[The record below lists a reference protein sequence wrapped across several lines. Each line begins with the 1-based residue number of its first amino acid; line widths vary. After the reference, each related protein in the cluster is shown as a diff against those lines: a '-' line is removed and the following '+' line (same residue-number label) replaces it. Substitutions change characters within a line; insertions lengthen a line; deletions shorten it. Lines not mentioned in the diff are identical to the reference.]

1 MAMFSF
7 TDGVLPPGAT
17 FRRAAGT
24 WSRTKRI
31 TYTDFDFTSGMLPK
45 GVTVQRAAGPWSRRS
60 PTGALELGTS
70 ANTARFDYDP
80 PVENR
85 IPSSTVAQTKSYLAN
100 TTSSDSGGVTTVNA
114 AAVGS
119 TQFSAEYY
127 GIAAATTGD
136 ARTFSVDLRGDV
148 GGEVV
153 YLVAQGSGPS
163 EVRAYLRCVLTTAW
177 QRFELSVTAGMTV
190 QFFEIGANNRGT
202 APTEAIP
209 AQVYYIRRR
218 QLNSG
223 PIALAYTETTGTAIY
238 SPPVCRGILF
248 EPSRT
253 NYFLTS
259 DVLTGR
265 VTAGTVTF
273 STGRASPTG
282 AAAARIAFA
291 DNSIVAPAANTP
303 ITAGQS
309 WTTSVYALADP
320 ATTINFGTNGLGAT
334 GNNKGVTSNVTTS
347 WSRLTYTNSP
357 ASADSGLYM
366 VLGTGAVGA
375 GTSGSI
381 TARTIEATGIQM
393 ELGATAS
400 SYIATT
406 TAIATRPVESIR
418 IAVPTMAD
426 GNYVCTLFYV
436 PGTYG
441 SANFDVSLGRVVS
454 GVMTIGIP
462 DAQRPGVLQMVR
474 VPSLPS
480 GVIEVGTSADTPRF
494 DYDPATGAL
503 RGMLAEPERTNM
515 FLQSAINN
523 TGWTRENANI
533 VPDVLT
539 GLQGSPNLSRL
550 DATTSVP
557 GGGAIR
563 IYRQGSDNDP
573 TKIYS
578 RSVFCKLGTP
588 AYKFL
593 WITRDGG
600 PQICFN
606 METGVVVTGS
616 AGLVGAVVALPNG
629 VFRFA
634 VAGAG
639 ANAGGNNTFFWLSDR
654 SAAPSVGNSTPPG
667 TFCYIGGAQSELGA
681 VATSYI
687 PTVGTTITR
696 PAEVLPLDWTSQAI
710 PDGQANSLYTFAD
723 ASVKMIEQQIADGLS
738 FVPVFNLSNY
748 TIRSIS
754 ILQTPAAR
762 SMTIGDRALR
772 STVLTDIGSRVATIR
787 N

>member
-7 TDGVLPPGAT
+7 TDGVLPAGAT

-45 GVTVQRAAGPWSRRS
+45 AVTVQRAAGPWSRRS
-60 PTGALELGTS
+60 STGALELGTA

-80 PVENR
+80 PVENM
-85 IPSSTVAQTKSYLAN
+85 IPNGTAVQNASGGTRTVTAGETKVVAPALASGERAIEFYNAGGSTV
-100 TTSSDSGGVTTVNA
+100 
-114 AAVGS
+114 S
-119 TQFSAEYY
+119 T
-127 GIAAATTGD
+127 
-136 ARTFSVDLRGDV
+136 RTLSVDMRGDV
-148 GGEVV
+148 GGEIV
-153 YLVAQGSGPS
+153 YFQSWNAGGVGSGLTFK
-163 EVRAYLRCVLTTAW
+163 RIVLTTTY
-177 QRFELSVTAGMTV
+177 QRYDFTVSVDV
-190 QFFEIGANNRGT
+190 QYFAFGTSNTGGANEPVG
-202 APTEAIP
+202 
-209 AQVYYIRRR
+209 AQTYYVRRR

-223 PIALAYTETTGTAIY
+223 PIALAYAETTGTAIY

-400 SYIATT
+400 SYIVTT
-406 TAIATRPVESIR
+406 TAIATRPVETIR

-441 SANFDVSLGRVVS
+441 NTNFDVSLGRVVS
-454 GVMTIGIP
+454 GVMTISIP
-462 DAQRPGVLQMVR
+462 DAQRPGVLQVVR

-503 RGMLAEPERTNM
+503 RGILAEPERTNM

-533 VPDVLT
+533 VPDALT
-539 GLQGSPNLSRL
+539 GLQGSPNLSRI
-550 DATTSVP
+550 DATTTVP

-573 TKIYS
+573 AKIYS
-578 RSVFCKLGTP
+578 RSVFCKIGTP

-616 AGLVGAVVALPNG
+616 AGLVGSVVALPNG

-634 VAGAG
+634 VAGNG

-696 PAEVLPLDWTSQAI
+696 PGEELPLNWTAQAI
-710 PDGQANSLYTFAD
+710 TDGQANVLYTFAD

-772 STVLTDIGSRVATIR
+772 STVLADIGSRVATIR

>member
-1 MAMFSF
+1 MSL
-7 TDGVLPPGAT
+7 D
-17 FRRAAGT
+17 
-24 WSRTKRI
+24 
-31 TYTDFDFTSGMLPK
+31 
-45 GVTVQRAAGPWSRRS
+45 
-60 PTGALELGTS
+60 
-70 ANTARFDYDP
+70 
-80 PVENR
+80 
-85 IPSSTVAQTKSYLAN
+85 VA
-100 TTSSDSGGVTTVNA
+100 
-114 AAVGS
+114 
-119 TQFSAEYY
+119 
-127 GIAAATTGD
+127 
-136 ARTFSVDLRGDV
+136 GDV
-148 GGEVV
+148 GGEI
-153 YLVAQGSGPS
+153 LFLFASGSGSVYPFK
-163 EVRAYLRCVLTTAW
+163 RIVLTTSF
-177 QRFELSVTAGMTV
+177 QRFDFIAPAGNTTWFVGSYTSADAPAGM
-190 QFFEIGANNRGT
+190 R
-202 APTEAIP
+202 EAVP
-209 AQVYYIRRR
+209 AQAYYVRRR

-223 PIALAYTETTGTAIY
+223 PIALAYAETTGTAIY
-238 SPPVCRGILF
+238 SPPVCRGLLF

-253 NYFLTS
+253 NYHLSS

-309 WTTSVYALADP
+309 WTTSVYALADA

-347 WSRLTYTNSP
+347 WSRLTYANSP
-357 ASADSGLYM
+357 TSADSGLYM
-366 VLGTGAVGA
+366 VLGTGAIGA
-375 GTSGSI
+375 GTGGSI

-400 SYIATT
+400 SYIPTT

-426 GNYVCTLFYV
+426 GNYVCSLFYA

-441 SANFDVSLGRVVS
+441 STNSDVSLGRVVS
-454 GVMTIGIP
+454 GVMTIPIP
-462 DAQRPGVLQMVR
+462 DSQRPGVLQMVR

-503 RGMLAEPERTNM
+503 RGILAEPERTNM

-550 DATTSVP
+550 DVIATVSA
-557 GGGAIR
+557 GGSIR
-563 IYRQGSDNDP
+563 VYRQAGDIDP
-573 TKIYS
+573 AKTYS

-593 WITRDGG
+593 WITGDGG
-600 PQICFN
+600 SQICFN

-616 AGLVGAVVALPNG
+616 AGLVGSVVALPNG

-634 VAGAG
+634 VAGVG
-639 ANAGGNNTFFWLSDR
+639 ANAGGKNTFFWLSDR

-681 VATSYI
+681 TATSYI
-687 PTVGTTITR
+687 LTVGTTVTR
-696 PAEVLPLDWTSQAI
+696 PAEVLPLDWTAQAI
-710 PDGQANSLYTFAD
+710 PDGQANVLYTFAD
-723 ASVKMIEQQIADGLS
+723 GSVKMIEQQIADGLS

-772 STVLTDIGSRVATIR
+772 STVLADIGSRVATIR